1 MSTVLLNLHKMAN
14 MSKSRLLARFF
25 KTGKGEYGEGDVFW
39 GITMPQIR
47 SVVNQYYR
55 ELTLP
60 DVQKLLDS
68 EIHEVRM
75 AGVLTLV
82 YKYEKQ
88 AELAEQKAIYNF
100 YLKNAKRINNWDLVD
115 VTCPH
120 IMGAYLLNNDR
131 AILYK
136 LVKSKNLWER
146 RMSILATAWF
156 IRDKQYTDTLKL
168 AELLLTDKHDLIHK
182 AVGWML
188 REVGKREV
196 DILHKFLEKYAKVMP
211 RVMLRY
217 AIEKLSFGERKEYL
231 SKTTNLQMNRKCT
244 N

>member
-1 MSTVLLNLHKMAN
+1 MSTILIDLHKMAN
-14 MSKSRLLARFF
+14 KQKSQLLARFF
-25 KTGKGEYGEGDVFW
+25 KTGEGEYGEGDVFW

-47 SVVNQYYR
+47 SVIKNYYR
-55 ELTLP
+55 DLTLSE
-60 DVQKLLDS
+60 VQKLLDN
-68 EIHEVRM
+68 EVHEVRM

-82 YKYEKQ
+82 YKYERQ
-88 AELAEQKAIYNF
+88 AELNEQKAIYNF
-100 YLKNAKRINNWDLVD
+100 YLKNAKQINNWDLVD

-156 IRDKQYTDTLKL
+156 IREKQYADTLKL

-188 REVGKREV
+188 REVGKRDV
-196 DILHKFLEKYAKVMP
+196 DILRKFLEKYAKVMP

-217 AIEKLSFGERKEYL
+217 AIEKLSAEQKQEYL
-231 SKTTNLQMNRKCT
+231 KAICC
-244 N
+244 

>member
-1 MSTVLLNLHKMAN
+1 MSTILIDLHKMAN
-14 MSKSRLLARFF
+14 KQKSQLLARFF
-25 KTGKGEYGEGDVFW
+25 KTGEGEYGEGDVFW

-47 SVVNQYYR
+47 SVIKNYYR
-55 ELTLP
+55 DLTLSE
-60 DVQKLLDS
+60 VQKLLDN
-68 EIHEVRM
+68 EVHEVRM

-82 YKYEKQ
+82 YKYERQ
-88 AELAEQKAIYNF
+88 ADLNEQKAIYNF

-156 IRDKQYTDTLKL
+156 IREKQYADTLKL

-188 REVGKREV
+188 REVGKRDV
-196 DILHKFLEKYAKVMP
+196 DILRKFLEKYAKVMP

-217 AIEKLSFGERKEYL
+217 AIEKLSAEQKQEYL
-231 SKTTNLQMNRKCT
+231 KAICC
-244 N
+244 